1 MGKGQKPKTQDE
13 IIEKTAEYAARKLD
27 QKIDQ
32 RKRRANGSASAE
44 LACSASNEEITSM
57 VRDAFVL
64 YSRPHAVTDDEVCE
78 SINWYFHDYIPNHG
92 AFPTLEGLSLAC
104 GVNRST
110 FEAWARGEY
119 LSSNIR
125 SAVAQKAIA
134 ILAELDAQ
142 LVQKGKIPQVVYI
155 FRSKNFYGMQDAV
168 KHEYVKREETVQSA
182 EELDKRYADAIVV
195 DYVPADAEIAES
207 DQGDGSPD

>member
-1 MGKGQKPKTQDE
+1 MGKGQKPKTQEE
-13 IIEKTAEYAARKLD
+13 IIEKTAEYAARKLALR
-27 QKIDQ
+27 QK
-32 RKRRANGSASAE
+32 KAEGKVKSPMSAE
-44 LACSASNEEITSM
+44 LACTVPNEEVVSM

-64 YSRPHAVTDDEVCE
+64 YSRPHAVTDDDVCE
-78 SINWYFHDYIPNHG
+78 AINWYFQEYLPNHS
-92 AFPTLEGLSLAC
+92 AFPTIEGLSLAC
-104 GVNRST
+104 GVRAAT
-110 FEAWARGEY
+110 MEAWARGEY
-119 LSSNIR
+119 QSSGVRCAI
-125 SAVAQKAIA
+125 AQKAIA

-195 DYVPADAEIAES
+195 DYVPADAESAES